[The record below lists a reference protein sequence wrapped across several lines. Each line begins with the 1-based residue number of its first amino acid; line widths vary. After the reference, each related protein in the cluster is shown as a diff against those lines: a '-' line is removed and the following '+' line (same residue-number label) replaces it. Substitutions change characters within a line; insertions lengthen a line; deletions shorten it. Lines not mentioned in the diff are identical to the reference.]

1 MDFALSALPP
11 TKLIDHWGKLMK
23 KTLSEMF
30 KAALL
35 ALTMAAGGASAAPIS
50 WTDWTG
56 SDQDP
61 GVGFKATG
69 TITTGSSTVT
79 VTYTNPQGIAFYQS
93 SGGTYYYSGG
103 TDGPAGTSPFT
114 SSAVDNRP
122 PTADIIALQ
131 FAGSQTLQ
139 FSQAIANP
147 VFSYVSLN
155 GNGYAFDQ
163 DFDILSFGDASDGNA
178 CGYWGCG
185 TSFKSV
191 VTVGNVTEYRLLGT
205 GEHHG
210 SLQFKGTFDTVNW
223 RSLSSENWNGFTVGV
238 QDTAVDFCTANPT
251 APGCTPNR
259 VPEPTSL
266 ALVGLALGALG
277 WRRLSRA

>member
-1 MDFALSALPP
+1 
-11 TKLIDHWGKLMK
+11 MK
-23 KTLSEMF
+23 STVSTIC
-30 KAALL
+30 KAAVL
-35 ALTMAAGGASAAPIS
+35 AITMSTGLASAAPIF

-56 SDQDP
+56 SDQDT
-61 GVGFKATG
+61 GLGFKATG

-79 VTYTNPQGIAFYQS
+79 VTYTNPQGIGFYQPT
-93 SGGTYYYSGG
+93 GGAYYYSGG
-103 TDGPAGTSPFT
+103 TDGPGGTSPFT

-122 PTADIIALQ
+122 PTTDIIALQ
-131 FAGSQTLQ
+131 FAGSQTLN

-147 VFSYVSLN
+147 VFAYVSLN
-155 GNGYAFDQ
+155 GNGYAFDR
-163 DFDILSFGDASDGNA
+163 DFDILSFGDASNGND

-185 TSFKSV
+185 TSFKNI
-191 VTVGNVTEYRLLGT
+191 VTVGGNTEYQLLGT
-205 GEHHG
+205 GEPHG

-223 RSLSSENWNGFTVGV
+223 RSLSNEYWNGFTVGV

-251 APGCTPNR
+251 APGCTANG

-277 WRRLSRA
+277 WRRRSRA

>member
-1 MDFALSALPP
+1 
-11 TKLIDHWGKLMK
+11 MK
-23 KTLSEMF
+23 TSFSMVC
-30 KAALL
+30 KAAML
-35 ALTMAAGGASAAPIS
+35 ALTLGAVGASAAPIF

-56 SDQDP
+56 GDQDP
-61 GVGFKATG
+61 GTGFQATG
-69 TITTGSSTVT
+69 TIMTGSTTVT
-79 VTYTNPQGIAFYQS
+79 VTYENSQGIAFYQPTP
-93 SGGTYYYSGG
+93 GFDYYVNG

-122 PTADIIALQ
+122 PTTDIIALQ
-131 FAGSQTLQ
+131 YAGNQTLK

-147 VFSYVSLN
+147 VFAYVSLN
-155 GNGYAFDQ
+155 GNGYAFDR

-185 TSFKSV
+185 TSFKQI
-191 VTVGNVTEYRLLGT
+191 VTVGSATEYQLLGT
-205 GEHHG
+205 GEPHG

-223 RSLSSENWNGFTVGV
+223 RSLSNENWNGFTVGV

-251 APGCTPNR
+251 APGCTSTG

-277 WRRLSRA
+277 FLSRRRA

>member
-1 MDFALSALPP
+1 
-11 TKLIDHWGKLMK
+11 MK

-30 KAALL
+30 KATLL
-35 ALTMAAGGASAAPIS
+35 ALTMAAGGASAAPIF

-61 GVGFKATG
+61 GAGFLATG

-79 VTYTNPQGIAFYQS
+79 VTYTNPQGIAFYQP
-93 SGGTYYYSGG
+93 SGGDYYYSGG
-103 TDGPAGTSPFT
+103 TDGPTGTSPFT

-122 PTADIIALQ
+122 PTTDIIALQ
-131 FAGSQTLQ
+131 FAGSQTLR

-185 TSFKSV
+185 TSVKSV

-205 GEHHG
+205 GEPHG
-210 SLQFKGTFDTVNW
+210 SLQFKGTVDTVNW
-223 RSLSSENWNGFTVGV
+223 RSLSNENWNGFTVGV

-251 APGCTPNR
+251 APGCTPNG

-277 WRRLSRA
+277 WRRLRRA